1 MSKPTFLVGGEDSS
15 QRVAVYDAN
24 SFRLSSKS
32 LRQHC
37 KSLSNLST
45 EGYVKVAPKMY
56 AHREVLHIRQIQYLG
71 DRLADITTYIF
82 KGVEYTIPKCS
93 IFLDLFNDHSGLYLR
108 DVYGFRFYPY
118 SSIMSLY
125 VHDHVFTVVLRTG
138 KLFRYSSA
146 YSLRDFVERSKGALF
161 LDGRSIA
168 QPIDYVFSTYFK
180 YVLVGKKPPLTL
192 KTLMFLWGKYH
203 ADSISFNRT
212 DAVVAFDYA
221 AMGYKK
227 VASLLLPVTPLTP
240 IIIFLENIQYVSSSG
255 EDYYAIKWGD
265 KYYMTFK
272 TKEITT
278 KLAAFL

>member
-1 MSKPTFLVGGEDSS
+1 MGNPVFLVGGEDRS
-15 QRVAVYDAN
+15 QRVAVYDAD

-37 KSLSNLST
+37 KSLPNLT
-45 EGYVKVAPKMY
+45 AEGYVKVAPKMY
-56 AHREVLHIRQIQYLG
+56 VHREALHIRQIQYLG
-71 DRLADITTYIF
+71 DRLADITTYTF
-82 KGVEYTIPKCS
+82 KGVVYAIPKCS
-93 IFLDLFNDHSGLYLR
+93 IFLELFNDQSGLYLR

-118 SSIMSLY
+118 SSVMALY

-146 YSLRDFVERSKGALF
+146 YSLKDFVDRSKGALF

-180 YVLVGKKPPLTL
+180 YVVVGKKPPLPL
-192 KTLMFLWGKYH
+192 KAIIPLWGGYFV
-203 ADSISFNRT
+203 DVISTKRVGV
-212 DAVVAFDYA
+212 VVAFDYEA
-221 AMGYKK
+221 LHYKK
-227 VASLLLPVTPLTP
+227 VVSLLIPLTP
-240 IIIFLENIQYVSSSG
+240 LVPIPIFLDDIQHVSSSG
-255 EDYYAIKWGD
+255 ENYYAIKYHD

>member
-1 MSKPTFLVGGEDSS
+1 MGNPVFLVGGEDRS
-15 QRVAVYDAN
+15 QRVAVYDAD

-37 KSLSNLST
+37 KSLPNLSA

-56 AHREVLHIRQIQYLG
+56 VHREVLHIHQIQYLG
-71 DRLADITTYIF
+71 DRLADITTYTF
-82 KGVEYTIPKCS
+82 KGVVYAIPKCS
-93 IFLDLFNDHSGLYLR
+93 IFLELFNDQSGLYLR

-118 SSIMSLY
+118 SSVMALY
-125 VHDHVFTVVLRTG
+125 VHDHVFTIILRTG

-146 YSLRDFVERSKGALF
+146 YSLKDFVERSKGALF
-161 LDGRSIA
+161 FGGRSIA

-180 YVLVGKKPPLTL
+180 YALVGNKPPLNSRTIIA
-192 KTLMFLWGKYH
+192 LWSNYFV
-203 ADSISFNRT
+203 DVLSFNRK

-221 AMGYKK
+221 ALHYKK
-227 VASLLLPVTPLTP
+227 VVSLLIPITPLAP
-240 IIIFLENIQYVSSSG
+240 ILIFLDEIHNVSPYGEN
-255 EDYYAIKWGD
+255 YYAIKCPD
-265 KYYMTFK
+265 TYYMTFK

>member
-1 MSKPTFLVGGEDSS
+1 MSKPTFLVGGEDRS

-24 SFRLSSKS
+24 SFRISSKS

-37 KSLSNLST
+37 KSLPNLPT

-56 AHREVLHIRQIQYLG
+56 AHREALHIRQITYLG
-71 DRLADITTYIF
+71 DRMADITTYIF
-82 KGVEYTIPKCS
+82 RGVEYTIPKCS
-93 IFLDLFNDHSGLYLR
+93 IFLDLFNDNSGLYLR
-108 DVYGFRFYPY
+108 DLYGFRFYPY

-146 YSLRDFVERSKGALF
+146 YSLRDFVDRSKGALF

-180 YVLVGKKPPLTL
+180 YVLVGRKPPLQREAIIS
-192 KTLMFLWGKYH
+192 LWGEYFV
-203 ADSISFNRT
+203 DVISAKR
-212 DAVVAFDYA
+212 AGVVIAFDYTA
-221 AMGYKK
+221 LHYKK
-227 VASLLLPVTPLTP
+227 VVSLLIPVTPLAP
-240 IIIFLENIQYVSSSG
+240 IPIFLDDIQHVSSSG
-255 EDYYAIKWGD
+255 EGYYAIKCHD

-272 TKEITT
+272 TREITT

>member
-1 MSKPTFLVGGEDSS
+1 MSRPVFLVGGEDRS
-15 QRVAVYDAN
+15 QRVAVYDAD

-37 KSLSNLST
+37 KSLPNLT
-45 EGYVKVAPKMY
+45 AEGYVKVAPKMY
-56 AHREVLHIRQIQYLG
+56 VHREALHIRQIQYLG
-71 DRLADITTYIF
+71 DRLADITTYTF
-82 KGVEYTIPKCS
+82 KGVMYAIPKCS
-93 IFLDLFNDHSGLYLR
+93 IFLELFNDDSGLYLR

-125 VHDHVFTVVLRTG
+125 VHDHVFTVALRTG

-146 YSLRDFVERSKGALF
+146 YSLKDFVERSKGALF
-161 LDGRSIA
+161 FGGRSVA

-180 YVLVGKKPPLTL
+180 YVVVGKKPPLNSSVVIA
-192 KTLMFLWGKYH
+192 LWGNYFV
-203 ADSISFNRT
+203 DVISFNRK

-221 AMGYKK
+221 ALHYRK
-227 VASLLLPVTPLTP
+227 VVSLLIPLTP
-240 IIIFLENIQYVSSSG
+240 LVPIPIFLDDIQHVSSSG
-255 EDYYAIKWGD
+255 ENYYAIKYHD

>member
-1 MSKPTFLVGGEDSS
+1 MSNPAFLVGGEDRS
-15 QRVAVYDAN
+15 QRVAVYDAE

-37 KSLSNLST
+37 KSLPNLSA

-56 AHREVLHIRQIQYLG
+56 VHRETLHIRQIQYLG
-71 DRLADITTYIF
+71 DRLADITTYVF
-82 KGVEYTIPKCS
+82 KGVVYAIPKCS
-93 IFLDLFNDHSGLYLR
+93 IFLELFNDYSGLYIR

-118 SSIMSLY
+118 SSITSLY

-146 YSLRDFVERSKGALF
+146 YSLKDFVERSKGALF
-161 LDGRSIA
+161 FGGRSIV

-180 YVLVGKKPPLTL
+180 HVLVGNKPPLNSRTIIA
-192 KTLMFLWGKYH
+192 LWSKYFV
-203 ADSISFNRT
+203 DVFSFNRK
-212 DAVVAFDYA
+212 DAIVAFDYA
-221 AMGYKK
+221 ALHYKK
-227 VASLLLPVTPLTP
+227 VVSLLIPITPLAP
-240 IIIFLENIQYVSSSG
+240 IPIFLDDIQHVSSSG
-255 EDYYAIKWGD
+255 EGYYAIKCRD
-265 KYYMTFK
+265 KYYMAFK

>member
-1 MSKPTFLVGGEDSS
+1 MGGEDHS
-15 QRVAVYDAN
+15 QRVAVYDAA
-24 SFRLSSKS
+24 SIRLFSKS

-37 KSLSNLST
+37 KSLPMLPK
-45 EGYVKVAPKMY
+45 EGYIKVAPKMFVHKE
-56 AHREVLHIRQIQYLG
+56 AFNVRQVQYLG
-71 DRLADITTYIF
+71 DSLADITTYTF
-82 KGVEYTIPKCS
+82 KGIVYAVPKCS
-93 IFLDLFNDHSGLYLR
+93 IFLGLFNDYRGLYLR
-108 DVYGFRFYPY
+108 DSYGFRFVPY
-118 SSIMSLY
+118 SSIMGLY

-146 YSLRDFVERSKGALF
+146 YSLKDFVAKSEGALF
-161 LDGRSIA
+161 FDGRSIA
-168 QPIDYVFSTYFK
+168 QPIDYGFSSYFK
-180 YVLVGKKPPLTL
+180 SVLVGNKPPLPL

-221 AMGYKK
+221 AIGYKK

-255 EDYYAIKWGD
+255 DDYYAIKCGG

-272 TKEITT
+272 TKELTT